1 MIELF
6 PNLGPWP
13 YQSAKASRGSANPGD
28 GRGPTRYPISMP
40 QTTITDS
47 ITIAAAPD
55 TVWHALVDP
64 TQSRL
69 WRGAEF
75 VTDWR
80 VGSPLSIERPFGRKT
95 LRDPGTVL
103 EAEAPVRLSYRF
115 LPRIS
120 GFPDE
125 LDYYSTVTMLLAPD
139 PAGTRVT
146 VTHTVPPSPVR
157 TIAVGPRDGSGAGE
171 RARRQTVEIGPE
183 SGEKHVAFYWR
194 ATLPLLRDLVEDR
207 PSFMLGK
214 ALG

>member
-1 MIELF
+1 LIQL
-6 PNLGPWP
+6 
-13 YQSAKASRGSANPGD
+13 SHS
-28 GRGPTRYPISMP
+28 TP

-47 ITIAAAPD
+47 ITIAAAPSAI
-55 TVWHALVDP
+55 WHALVDAD
-64 TQSRL
+64 QSRL
-69 WRGAEF
+69 WRGAGF

-80 VGSPLSIERPFGRKT
+80 AGSPLTIERPVGRKT

-103 EAEAPVRLSYRF
+103 ASEAPVRLSYRF

-146 VTHTVPPSPVR
+146 VTHTVPPWPVR
-157 TIAVGPRDGSGAGE
+157 TIAVGRRDGSGAGD